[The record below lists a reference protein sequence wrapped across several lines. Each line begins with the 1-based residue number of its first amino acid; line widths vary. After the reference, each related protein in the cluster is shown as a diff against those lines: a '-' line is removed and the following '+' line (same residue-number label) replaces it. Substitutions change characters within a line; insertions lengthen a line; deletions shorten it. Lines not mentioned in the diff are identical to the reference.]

1 MDKKTQFF
9 SFCKYFNFCLRIK
22 YFVHVGALL
31 MTLDLSPTVHK
42 TKIFLSCRNEWWGQK
57 CRQKC
62 RQDVFLLRRFPFSS
76 FCSLL
81 LKTLSTEQDTIIIT
95 VRRHLFRVSCCC
107 CCVAV
112 VVVVAIDDVVVVD
125 VTIVSLLFVPLLV
138 LLCQTS
144 S

>member
-1 MDKKTQFF
+1 MTRIKISVKKPFWTKKLNFF

-57 CRQKC
+57 CRQ
-62 RQDVFLLRRFPFSS
+62 DVFLLRRFPFSS

-107 CCVAV
+107 VAV
-112 VVVVAIDDVVVVD
+112 VVVVVVD
-125 VTIVSLLFVPLLV
+125 VTIVSLLFVS
-138 LLCQTS
+138 TF
-144 S
+144 